1 MIWLT
6 LFACGDTTPA
16 EPAHP
21 EPMEKAEAHDDAAH
35 AEDGKKEDGNEEAV
49 AATERVNLNTAS
61 EEVLKGLPDM
71 TPKMV
76 HEFEEY
82 RPYKSIQQFR
92 KEIGKYVSAEQVAA
106 WEPHVYVP
114 IAFDACD
121 APTLAQ
127 LPGLDEAGAKELME
141 KRPFGDRDA
150 FLKALEEKVG
160 AEQAKAGAKLV
171 E

>member
-6 LFACGDTTPA
+6 LLACGEPTPA
-16 EPAHP
+16 EPVHP
-21 EPMEKAEAHDDAAH
+21 VPAEKAKPAEPAKPAPAEHDDAH
-35 AEDGKKEDGNEEAV
+35 A
-49 AATERVNLNTAS
+49 AAERLNLNTAS
-61 EEVLKGLPDM
+61 EEAIGKLPDM

-82 RPYKSIQQFR
+82 RPYKSVQQFR

-141 KRPFGDRDA
+141 KRPFGTKES
-150 FLKALEEKVG
+150 FLKVLEEKVG
-160 AEQAKAGAKLV
+160 AEKAKAGAKLL